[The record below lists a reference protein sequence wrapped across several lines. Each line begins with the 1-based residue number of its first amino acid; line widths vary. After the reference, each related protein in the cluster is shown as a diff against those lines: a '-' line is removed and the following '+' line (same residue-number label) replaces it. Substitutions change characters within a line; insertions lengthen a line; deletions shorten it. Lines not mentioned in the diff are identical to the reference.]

1 MGVTLKPQNRYK
13 PMYLTLDIGNTRM
26 KFAYFD
32 ANGRVLESGV
42 SESIPDPSGCE
53 ALAVASVRSEKLDL
67 APFHGSVMELN
78 SNCKF
83 DFNIRYQTPET
94 LGADRLAA
102 VAGARFLFP
111 AQDFLV
117 VDAGTCLKFELLEAG
132 NYLGGSIAPG
142 LQMRYKALQAFTGRL
157 PLVENRPARESVG
170 NSKETAILAGVQ
182 FGFVAEVAGRIAD
195 FQKKNQHLSII
206 LTGGDA
212 AFLAEH
218 IKTRIFVE
226 PLLLH
231 YGLYHTLRL
240 NGY

>member
-1 MGVTLKPQNRYK
+1 
-13 PMYLTLDIGNTRM
+13 MYLTLDIGNTRM
-26 KFAYFD
+26 KFAYFE

-42 SESIPDPSGCE
+42 SEYVPDPSGCE
-53 ALAVASVRSEKLDL
+53 ATAVASVRSEKLDL
-67 APFHGSVMELN
+67 APFHGSLMELN

-83 DFNIRYQTPET
+83 DFNIHYQTPET

-117 VDAGTCLKFELLEAG
+117 VDAGTCLKFELLEGG

-157 PLVENRPARESVG
+157 PLVENRSFLESIG
-170 NSKETAILAGVQ
+170 NSTETAILAGVQ
-182 FGFVAEVAGRIAD
+182 QGFVAEVAGRIAD
-195 FQKKNQHLSII
+195 FQKKNQHLKII